1 MNTVKTFISPSR
13 GMGMRCCSDRI
24 AVAPDRGRFAVADG
38 VSSSHLPGLWAGLVG
53 LDFITERDPADR
65 WAEGLD
71 EERRM
76 VLRELWEEDCD
87 ETERNADPA
96 GARRLR
102 RTRSFYG
109 HGASTLAGI
118 TIGGGEL
125 SYCIIGDSCL
135 WVRDAGGQTKCLPEG
150 VRFSNLTEAVS
161 SASTSLPE
169 AVSGRMSLR
178 EGVLILATD
187 ALSDWI
193 GRMEE
198 NGGDPVGLLEELSSR
213 EEFEALVR
221 RYRETDGPER
231 LNDDDVAAVVIRI
244 GNPASLEWA
253 VSRYDPAGRLDAPL
267 EESSRADNR

>member
-1 MNTVKTFISPSR
+1 MNTVKTFISPSK
-13 GMGMRCCSDRI
+13 GMGMHCCSDRI

-53 LDFITERDPADR
+53 LDFITERGPADR

-71 EERRM
+71 DERRT

-118 TIGGGEL
+118 TIGAGEL

-135 WVRDAGGQTKCLPEG
+135 WVRNAGGRTECLPEG

-161 SASTSLPE
+161 SAPAPLPE
-169 AVSGRMSLR
+169 AVSGRMPLR
-178 EGVLILATD
+178 EGVLVLATD

-198 NGGDPVGLLEELSSR
+198 NGGDPIGLLEGLGSR

-221 RYRETDGPER
+221 RYRGVEGPEH
-231 LNDDDVAAVVIRI
+231 LNDDDVAAVVIRV
-244 GNPASLEWA
+244 GDAASGEWA

-267 EESSRADNR
+267 EEINRTDNR